1 MTVIYTT
8 VALVKK
14 RSQGISAGLT
24 DPDIEENIYEAES
37 IINCTMKNSFLS
49 SFDETKHRI
58 IRQCCTDLA
67 AFLCISYDPA
77 STFASLGDAEMTIN
91 LLWNS
96 AERSL
101 SLLSDERTV
110 EYLDGL

>member
-1 MTVIYTT
+1 MAVIYTT

-14 RSQGISAGLT
+14 RTKTISAELT
-24 DPDIEENIYEAES
+24 NPDIEECINEAES
-37 IINCTMKNSFLS
+37 IIDSTMKKSFLG
-49 SFDETKHRI
+49 SFDMDKHGI

-67 AFLCISYDPA
+67 AFLCVIYDPVI
-77 STFASLGDAEMTIN
+77 TFKSLGDAEMTIN

-101 SLLSDERTV
+101 SLLSDSRTV
-110 EYLDGL
+110 DFIS